1 VNMKFK
7 SILSAAALVTIA
19 ASAAHAVPLFP
30 GLTLLEDD
38 NREYLIKGANNTV
51 PALAGTLQV
60 GDRLRGVIEFG
71 KIEQIFGGGSVNP
84 IVPELTG
91 IFDTEVKFIQPILDL
106 GGNPTGLGNI
116 VWGPTSSFMGNGVA
130 GTAMVALYTGGTN
143 LDLNSCASIATCE
156 TAASDG
162 SLWAVAGF
170 GDADDQWIS
179 ANSVLD
185 FGAVSGIGAST
196 KVAAVNYALSILVN
210 NTGYT
215 FNEVK
220 LDCFPLGPFN
230 CAGPGKDKLTD
241 LVGSGDVLGG
251 EGLTNG
257 FGARSDIDV
266 KVNVVPEPGSLA
278 LLSLA
283 LAGLGF
289 VTRRRSV

>member
-1 VNMKFK
+1 MVRTSWPAFD
-7 SILSAAALVTIA
+7 ALAPTTTRGDIITRG
-19 ASAAHAVPLFP
+19 ASANGRLAV
-30 GLTLLEDD
+30 
-38 NREYLIKGANNTV
+38 
-51 PALAGTLQV
+51 GTSGYHL
-60 GDRLRGVIEFG
+60 
-71 KIEQIFGGGSVNP
+71 S
-84 IVPELTG
+84 
-91 IFDTEVKFIQPILDL
+91 
-106 GGNPTGLGNI
+106 
-116 VWGPTSSFMGNGVA
+116 
-130 GTAMVALYTGGTN
+130 
-143 LDLNSCASIATCE
+143 
-156 TAASDG
+156 SDG
-162 SLWAVAGF
+162 TDPSWVGFLQSGTGAVTRTWQ
-170 GDADDQWIS
+170 DKNSDIV
-179 ANSVLD
+179 SVLD